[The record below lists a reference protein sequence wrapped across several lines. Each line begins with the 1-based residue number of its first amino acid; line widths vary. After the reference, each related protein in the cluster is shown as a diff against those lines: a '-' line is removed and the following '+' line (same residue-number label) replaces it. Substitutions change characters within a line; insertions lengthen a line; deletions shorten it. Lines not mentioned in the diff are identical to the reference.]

1 MILLI
6 CGILRNDTHELIYKT
21 EILTDIENKLIATKY
36 QRGEAGR
43 GGGGGVVVT
52 IHRRLADFCG
62 RCCWSSLDRAGSRTH
77 LEVSLEL
84 NVG

>member
-43 GGGGGVVVT
+43 GGGGGVV
-52 IHRRLADFCG
+52 I
-62 RCCWSSLDRAGSRTH
+62 
-77 LEVSLEL
+77 
-84 NVG
+84 N